1 LTPDPIKLAGGLNN
15 YQYVPNPTGWV
26 DPLGLNGCPGGKN
39 GSSGIST
46 EPPSSKSV
54 VKEGS
59 PPPPEPPVTDKW
71 SREPKSIQDQMTLQA
86 AKEGHGVRIIEGL
99 NDPKFKGMDKWE
111 LKVKSNNG
119 NDSVVHYVR
128 DPNTGELMDFKFKK
142 HSTDDIKPW
151 GNDPAVPPGDK
162 K

>member
-1 LTPDPIKLAGGLNN
+1 GGLNS

-26 DPLGLNGCPGGKN
+26 DPLGLSGCPGGKD
-39 GSSGIST
+39 GSSGSST
-46 EPPSSKSV
+46 ENPASKAV

-59 PPPPEPPVTDKW
+59 PPPPEPPKHDKW

-99 NDPKFKGMDKWE
+99 NDPNFKGMDKWE
-111 LKVKSNNG
+111 LKVKSKNG

-128 DPNTGELMDFKFKK
+128 DP
-142 HSTDDIKPW
+142 
-151 GNDPAVPPGDK
+151 
-162 K
+162 